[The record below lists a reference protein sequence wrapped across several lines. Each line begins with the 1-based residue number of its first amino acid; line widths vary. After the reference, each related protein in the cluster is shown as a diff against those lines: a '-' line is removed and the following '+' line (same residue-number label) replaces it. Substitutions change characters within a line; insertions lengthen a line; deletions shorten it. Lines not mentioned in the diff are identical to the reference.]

1 MSSRA
6 EMDDGVV
13 VPSRIEMDDNVVD
26 VKSFSAL
33 DVVNI
38 K

>member
-1 MSSRA
+1 VSSRA